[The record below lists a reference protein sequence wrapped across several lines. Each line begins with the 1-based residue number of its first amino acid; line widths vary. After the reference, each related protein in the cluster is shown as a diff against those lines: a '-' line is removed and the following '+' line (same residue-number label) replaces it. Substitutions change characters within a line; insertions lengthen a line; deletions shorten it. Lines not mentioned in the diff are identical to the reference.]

1 MRALSPSKS
10 PIWNRPEGFGWE
22 SVKAAGTGLALAD
35 AQSAGQAASPAIW
48 KLLDLTSTRSPAHSY
63 SSWRLLPVLD
73 TDIAPSAPPLS
84 SFSVSADGCRA
95 LPYPETQPSLWRSL
109 GFVRRDLTF
118 MARWPNGPP
127 IHGHPTLHAA
137 DKHRWLPR
145 PSKYRGRRHTKRASR
160 LDWSRMGGRARVEL
174 RKTSQ
179 QAFPTRS

>member
-1 MRALSPSKS
+1 MASALMPSRIRINATTFAYPNLPGNPDSTHPKS
-10 PIWNRPEGFGWE
+10 
-22 SVKAAGTGLALAD
+22 A
-35 AQSAGQAASPAIW
+35 
-48 KLLDLTSTRSPAHSY
+48 LTSTRSPAHSY

-127 IHGHPTLHAA
+127 IHEHPTLHAA